1 MKFLKVHNLE
11 KKWKKV
17 KILFEENIRHP
28 SLHTEL
34 LEPHWRGIYSFRVD
48 IKYRALYFI
57 ATGGTVVWWYGGTV
71 VRWYG
76 RSFCNYET
84 LQKIDS
90 LPTST
95 GTSSVQ

>member
-1 MKFLKVHNLE
+1 MKLKPLRKDLMKFLKVHNLE

-17 KILFEENIRHP
+17 KILFEENMRHP

-57 ATGGTVVWWYGGTV
+57 ANGGTAEVFAITKHY
-71 VRWYG
+71 
-76 RSFCNYET
+76 
-84 LQKIDS
+84 KK
-90 LPTST
+90 
-95 GTSSVQ
+95 

>member
-1 MKFLKVHNLE
+1 MKIKPLRKDLMKFLKVHNLE

-57 ATGGTVVWWYGGTV
+57 ATGGTVVRWYGGTV

-76 RSFCNYET
+76 
-84 LQKIDS
+84 
-90 LPTST
+90 
-95 GTSSVQ
+95 GTAEVFAITKHYKK

>member
-1 MKFLKVHNLE
+1 MKLKPLRKDLMKFLKVHNLE

-57 ATGGTVVWWYGGTV
+57 AKGGTAEVFAITKHY
-71 VRWYG
+71 
-76 RSFCNYET
+76 
-84 LQKIDS
+84 KK
-90 LPTST
+90 
-95 GTSSVQ
+95 